1 MNTNDMNARIE
12 AILADRVN
20 FEILHRPG
28 TLPATRRSYAF
39 WWVSMMDAKK
49 ESFEHA
55 RAKNNA
61 RRAADGSVEQALAR
75 RELRKTQ
82 EGHNKYLIAKRKL
95 RKLLDALTNESCAQV
110 MREGIA
116 RNPSGE

>member
-39 WWVSMMDAKK
+39 WWVSMMDAPKGSLEYKASKK
-49 ESFEHA
+49 
-55 RAKNNA
+55 
-61 RRAADGSVEQALAR
+61 
-75 RELRKTQ
+75 
-82 EGHNKYLIAKRKL
+82 KL